1 MNRHLIWIIAGTSV
15 LGLGVPALA
24 AARSDGTPDDNGVP
38 GDVRGNCDE
47 VEHANDPGCITVLAP
62 SPTTGSIV
70 VTVPSTSPS
79 TIPINTTPSN
89 TTPSNTTP
97 SNTTPSNTN
106 PGNAIPSNTAP
117 SNTAPGNTAPGNTM
131 PGTSVANGSPVD
143 VSGPCDEPEH
153 AADPRCTGT
162 GAVDDS
168 GHRSDDGVG
177 HDQDDDRSGRR
188 GGDDD
193 DRSGRRGGGDDRS
206 GHSGSDDDGA
216 RSGHGGGD
224 D

>member
-47 VEHANDPGCITVLAP
+47 VEHANDPGCITVLAS

-89 TTPSNTTP
+89 TTPG
-97 SNTTPSNTN
+97 NTN
-106 PGNAIPSNTAP
+106 PGNTIPGNTIP
-117 SNTAPGNTAPGNTM
+117 GNTAPGNTTPGNTIPSNTAPGNTM